1 MKHHIGT
8 FYQSDDH
15 DNHVDD
21 ENHDDD
27 YATEDDDE
35 YATDDYGNH
44 DNDFAKVDDG
54 DSNAMMRSASDQYMA
69 VPSISFDRILR

>member
-21 ENHDDD
+21 ENHDGD
-27 YATEDDDE
+27 

-54 DSNAMMRSASDQYMA
+54 DSNDSKNAGLPTGRSM
-69 VPSISFDRILR
+69 L